1 MHRVNAG
8 LTSRLGAYPAL
19 LYLSSVMSSGNQE
32 VALVD
37 EFQVLSIIAT
47 AIRSGRSDKQNLE
60 EAKHEAKAVLLA
72 LANAGL
78 TIVPASKD

>member
-1 MHRVNAG
+1 M
-8 LTSRLGAYPAL
+8 RLGAYPAI
-19 LYLSSVMSSGNQE
+19 LYLSSVMFSGNQE

-47 AIRSGRSDKQNLE
+47 AIRSCRSDKQNLE
-60 EAKHEAKAVLLA
+60 EANHEAKAVLLA

>member
-1 MHRVNAG
+1 
-8 LTSRLGAYPAL
+8 
-19 LYLSSVMSSGNQE
+19 
-32 VALVD
+32 LVD

-47 AIRSGRSDKQNLE
+47 AIRSCRSDKQNLE
-60 EAKHEAKAVLLA
+60 EANHEAKAVLLA

>member
-1 MHRVNAG
+1 M
-8 LTSRLGAYPAL
+8 
-19 LYLSSVMSSGNQE
+19 QE

-37 EFQVLSIIAT
+37 EFQVLSLIAT
-47 AIRSGRSDKQNLE
+47 AIRSCRSDKQNLE
-60 EAKHEAKAVLLA
+60 EAIHEAKAVLLE

>member
-1 MHRVNAG
+1 MF
-8 LTSRLGAYPAL
+8 
-19 LYLSSVMSSGNQE
+19 SGKQE

-47 AIRSGRSDKQNLE
+47 AIRSCRSDTQNLE
-60 EAKHEAKAVLLA
+60 EANHEAKAVLLA

>member
-1 MHRVNAG
+1 M
-8 LTSRLGAYPAL
+8 
-19 LYLSSVMSSGNQE
+19 QE

-47 AIRSGRSDKQNLE
+47 AIRSCRSDKQNLE
-60 EAKHEAKAVLLA
+60 EANHEAKAVLLE

-78 TIVPASKD
+78 MIVPASKD